1 MGLCLGLRK
10 ACAGLCSCIMASD
23 ISRDCSPCSS
33 GKKCFLHSYTLW
45 VLPSMNHPTRYQIP
59 PLSTVPCG
67 KKEQLSA
74 GPFIVHDLRQ
84 TQTLDSRGSTS
95 RTTKAPLY
103 PVSVML
109 PRVRQGQHPTLAFST
124 DPPRRPRTGTPS
136 GQLQTTEKDPR
147 SFTGSIPKG

>member
-1 MGLCLGLRK
+1 MEILECQVGLIFIDSLLLDHSGTHVELFFFVLFFVGVCVCDCLSGRLLLGSWMGLCLGLRK

-74 GPFIVHDLRQ
+74 GPFIVHDLR
-84 TQTLDSRGSTS
+84 
-95 RTTKAPLY
+95 
-103 PVSVML
+103 
-109 PRVRQGQHPTLAFST
+109 
-124 DPPRRPRTGTPS
+124 
-136 GQLQTTEKDPR
+136 
-147 SFTGSIPKG
+147 